1 MSPFTFLAL
10 FLFILSVLLL
20 AYVYVGYPLL
30 IVLLARF
37 FRRPVEKKAILPTV
51 TIVIPT
57 YNEEAVIGEK
67 IENTLQLDYPRDR
80 LQILVCDD
88 ASEDRTVEIV
98 GSYASQGVGLS
109 QGAARSGKVGGLNR
123 ALGLATGEL
132 LVIADADI
140 LASPDTLRQMVPNFA
155 DESVGCVLAQTRM
168 ASPDE
173 GTGRSSGLYWQYE
186 ALIRQSESDIHSTVA
201 ATGHF
206 MALRRRLMQPIPAH
220 IILDDFYLA
229 MMAIRQGYRV
239 ISEPRA
245 VVWER
250 PTQSMDD
257 EVRRRSRLVTGRFQ
271 IISLAKEYLPYMP
284 LLLQIEVVSHK
295 FLRLAIPHLMILALL
310 SNIALVLSLTGGDA
324 SPWTMLFQ
332 AALWMQLL
340 FYGLALAG
348 RLFLGKL
355 AKRSRLLKVLML
367 PYYLCATNFAGLTG
381 LADFLTGKRTVL
393 WHQASRR

>member
-1 MSPFTFLAL
+1 
-10 FLFILSVLLL
+10 
-20 AYVYVGYPLL
+20 
-30 IVLLARF
+30 
-37 FRRPVEKKAILPTV
+37 
-51 TIVIPT
+51 
-57 YNEEAVIGEK
+57 
-67 IENTLQLDYPRDR
+67 
-80 LQILVCDD
+80 
-88 ASEDRTVEIV
+88 
-98 GSYASQGVGLS
+98 
-109 QGAARSGKVGGLNR
+109 
-123 ALGLATGEL
+123 
-132 LVIADADI
+132 
-140 LASPDTLRQMVPNFA
+140 
-155 DESVGCVLAQTRM
+155 VGCVLAQTRM